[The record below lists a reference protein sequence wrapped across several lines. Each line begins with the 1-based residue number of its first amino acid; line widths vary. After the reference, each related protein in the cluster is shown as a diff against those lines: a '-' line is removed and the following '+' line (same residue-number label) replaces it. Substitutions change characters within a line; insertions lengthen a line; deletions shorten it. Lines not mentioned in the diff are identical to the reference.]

1 MDTSEDLPNGR
12 PGSNLEAG
20 DGSEK
25 IASPVPDVNA
35 TAPNANVEQEEKED
49 DAVSIKTTTDELLGE
64 GTETSPRE
72 HKLGLD
78 INFPW
83 GWSGSSYDDYDVITV
98 HGIRDDY
105 KTAWIDSKGSWF
117 LKDTLFKH
125 MSVREIDYSYENH
138 EESILYKP
146 DGIRILAGKLID
158 EYAAVRTKLE
168 ETETERPI
176 IWVCHDFGGTIVK
189 EALSIA
195 AHSPGR
201 CGKIFM
207 LTTGLVFMGSPHRFQ
222 SQDDLEDQLHKLIQ
236 LPGPEIKNKTM
247 LKIKHLARQID
258 SANLRFLETKLFDR
272 ATTFNIFIQ
281 DAKASL
287 AAKPADD
294 KSLGAD
300 GIDYEN
306 EDFSKAITP
315 FSRNSHF
322 VGHSFEAA
330 GRWRWDDFGHM
341 DFVRETI
348 SSFFS
353 HIAYAFGATGFP
365 FKVGYCLIPFQK
377 RLLSLTPPTRQLSI
391 PFDPVLPHPPALKWI
406 HEQEP
411 YISFEKAKS
420 GFNYLLLHGD
430 GNPLV
435 NISEVSRFFHAALD
449 FHVVSLET
457 KAAEKSII
465 YFEFDQNDSRYASL
479 LSMLTYLVNVI
490 LIRFWREFEAF
501 PYEEFLFLSETC
513 SWTVEDLYHIYS
525 QFRKVAPGTR
535 DLTVF
540 ISCFDQC
547 PPEERKWFIDRILNE
562 QSKSIAT
569 YHLIITTSTREGLD
583 LDETP
588 RGKHINLMECPLFS
602 EPNGKIKKEF
612 EAELDNLVA
621 IRPIYEQSRSQIQD
635 LLQGCH
641 NTPHLGHLVLAWLES
656 SLRGSSKQ
664 GLAATVK
671 SLLPISAKAVVDVFM
686 SSIEPSIKIKAETA
700 FDWIKH
706 AAEPLSPEALIDA
719 LAVHMTDDKEIVLED
734 LDKEAEMAELIK
746 AFGGIITVENGDVKF
761 SHPTFYQVI
770 RLDQDAEESTVRI
783 NSSMAAACLRYFQF
797 ENAQKTLTELCSAN
811 FEGSSLETPLDIVV
825 TSHQRTTFAEYA
837 VRFWP
842 HHYKASEQF
851 SAKQL
856 VHELFDSKL
865 SRAAWEVP
873 FWLLSNPFTRINR
886 HYTSTLPVFAM
897 LGLEDLLDE
906 KMNSEMSHPWFN
918 DNCWLSITE
927 AIRSGE
933 KSIAKK
939 LLDQVD
945 VNEDEL
951 QTSLFWAAAQDDR
964 ETLDALIS
972 KIPDLK
978 TFPWPETFMH
988 RLTST
993 GQDTLLATV
1002 LASGSDVNNT
1012 GPYWGCPPTLI
1023 AAWRNRVSTLDL
1035 ILRSEPKP
1043 DLTIEDNTGDNLLI
1057 AAVRLGNPE
1066 MVKLIVDAGADLKNG
1081 RKAHDLVRAAVRS
1094 GSHEVVG
1101 ILLEAGAKVEMDAED
1116 EQSPLSLAAAN
1127 GLLECVRVLLDH
1139 KADPNANSSAGTA
1152 LYAAVEKE
1160 HLDIVRF
1167 LLEHDP
1173 KPSMD
1178 IAPLYKDSLFIRAI
1192 CTENIDLVSLLIKH
1206 GAKIDYV
1213 DPLDAFNKSPLSR
1226 AVREGNLDMVKLLV
1240 ENGADVNYSEDGTD
1254 PPMFASL
1261 YYKQNDIAKYLLQID
1276 GVDLT
1281 WKGPEGMGTLH
1292 GAFNSP
1298 ELLPDLLK
1306 RDPPMNGM
1314 SVWGTELH
1322 MAARDDELESVE
1334 ILLKNEPKP
1343 DLEAT
1348 MGDDASN
1355 TFEVG
1360 YTPLQ
1365 VACHHFAFRSVK
1377 ALLEAGANPH
1387 VLTNDKEDL
1396 VDIVLGREVKSDN
1409 VEKILKLLIS
1419 EPYNLPTERVNDQN
1433 RTRLHYINETTTL
1446 AVFRIFTESKPNLD
1460 ARDNKGYTPLAV
1472 AISKSNK
1479 SIAKNLIEQGATV
1492 NIFSPNYGSILH
1504 LATSAGSVDLV
1515 KLLLGSGADPDLVD
1529 LEYGESLLYTALGI
1543 EDETKLKKMI
1553 RYLVDEAKVP
1563 IDKLGGK
1570 LGYPIIR
1577 ATDRASGYGLYDT
1590 GRKLVEFLIRR
1601 NIRLDVSDNQGRRA
1615 VHFACKSPF
1624 TDILKALVSAGADI
1638 HSADKFGRKPIHFA
1652 ASDPYVR
1659 CLVYLLETLGK
1670 TDVDVK
1676 DHDQWTS
1683 LMWAARSGD
1692 FNSVE
1697 TLLERG
1703 ADIWAR
1709 SRSSEQR
1716 TQWSPLKLANFAG
1729 RSQWIT
1735 DLLVPKELSRTKGD
1749 GSQEEW
1755 DEYFHKSKVGDDKR
1769 VICDSCLVLISGL
1782 RWDCIECNDS
1792 FSLCFKCVP
1801 HKSDLHNPEH
1811 SFRDIGPL
1819 YETESVVSSVRSDS
1833 SQELAPAKEEDEN
1846 SESSA
1851 GIDLQNL
1858 ELDLED

>member
-1 MDTSEDLPNGR
+1 
-12 PGSNLEAG
+12 
-20 DGSEK
+20 
-25 IASPVPDVNA
+25 
-35 TAPNANVEQEEKED
+35 
-49 DAVSIKTTTDELLGE
+49 
-64 GTETSPRE
+64 
-72 HKLGLD
+72 
-78 INFPW
+78 
-83 GWSGSSYDDYDVITV
+83 
-98 HGIRDDY
+98 
-105 KTAWIDSKGSWF
+105 
-117 LKDTLFKH
+117 
-125 MSVREIDYSYENH
+125 
-138 EESILYKP
+138 
-146 DGIRILAGKLID
+146 
-158 EYAAVRTKLE
+158 
-168 ETETERPI
+168 
-176 IWVCHDFGGTIVK
+176 
-189 EALSIA
+189 
-195 AHSPGR
+195 
-201 CGKIFM
+201 
-207 LTTGLVFMGSPHRFQ
+207 
-222 SQDDLEDQLHKLIQ
+222 
-236 LPGPEIKNKTM
+236 
-247 LKIKHLARQID
+247 
-258 SANLRFLETKLFDR
+258 
-272 ATTFNIFIQ
+272 
-281 DAKASL
+281 
-287 AAKPADD
+287 
-294 KSLGAD
+294 
-300 GIDYEN
+300 
-306 EDFSKAITP
+306 
-315 FSRNSHF
+315 
-322 VGHSFEAA
+322 
-330 GRWRWDDFGHM
+330 
-341 DFVRETI
+341 
-348 SSFFS
+348 
-353 HIAYAFGATGFP
+353 
-365 FKVGYCLIPFQK
+365 
-377 RLLSLTPPTRQLSI
+377 
-391 PFDPVLPHPPALKWI
+391 
-406 HEQEP
+406 
-411 YISFEKAKS
+411 
-420 GFNYLLLHGD
+420 
-430 GNPLV
+430 
-435 NISEVSRFFHAALD
+435 
-449 FHVVSLET
+449 
-457 KAAEKSII
+457 
-465 YFEFDQNDSRYASL
+465 
-479 LSMLTYLVNVI
+479 
-490 LIRFWREFEAF
+490 
-501 PYEEFLFLSETC
+501 
-513 SWTVEDLYHIYS
+513 
-525 QFRKVAPGTR
+525 
-535 DLTVF
+535 
-540 ISCFDQC
+540 
-547 PPEERKWFIDRILNE
+547 
-562 QSKSIAT
+562 
-569 YHLIITTSTREGLD
+569 
-583 LDETP
+583 
-588 RGKHINLMECPLFS
+588 
-602 EPNGKIKKEF
+602 
-612 EAELDNLVA
+612 
-621 IRPIYEQSRSQIQD
+621 
-635 LLQGCH
+635 
-641 NTPHLGHLVLAWLES
+641 
-656 SLRGSSKQ
+656 
-664 GLAATVK
+664 
-671 SLLPISAKAVVDVFM
+671 M
-686 SSIEPSIKIKAETA
+686 SSIEPSIKIKAETS

-719 LAVHMTDDKEIVLED
+719 LAVHMTDDKDIVLED

-770 RLDQDAEESTVRI
+770 RLDQDAKESTARI

-842 HHYKASEQF
+842 HHYKVSEQF
-851 SAKQL
+851 SPKQL

-865 SRAAWEVP
+865 SRAAWEVS

-886 HYTSTLPVFAM
+886 HYISTLPVFAM

-1002 LASGSDVNNT
+1002 LASGSDINNT

-1066 MVKLIVDAGADLKNG
+1066 VVKLIVDAGADLKNG

-1173 KPSMD
+1173 KP
-1178 IAPLYKDSLFIRAI
+1178 
-1192 CTENIDLVSLLIKH
+1192 N
-1206 GAKIDYV
+1206 
-1213 DPLDAFNKSPLSR
+1213 
-1226 AVREGNLDMVKLLV
+1226 
-1240 ENGADVNYSEDGTD
+1240 
-1254 PPMFASL
+1254 
-1261 YYKQNDIAKYLLQID
+1261 
-1276 GVDLT
+1276 
-1281 WKGPEGMGTLH
+1281 
-1292 GAFNSP
+1292 
-1298 ELLPDLLK
+1298 
-1306 RDPPMNGM
+1306 
-1314 SVWGTELH
+1314 
-1322 MAARDDELESVE
+1322 
-1334 ILLKNEPKP
+1334 
-1343 DLEAT
+1343 
-1348 MGDDASN
+1348 
-1355 TFEVG
+1355 
-1360 YTPLQ
+1360 
-1365 VACHHFAFRSVK
+1365 
-1377 ALLEAGANPH
+1377 
-1387 VLTNDKEDL
+1387 
-1396 VDIVLGREVKSDN
+1396 
-1409 VEKILKLLIS
+1409 
-1419 EPYNLPTERVNDQN
+1419 
-1433 RTRLHYINETTTL
+1433 
-1446 AVFRIFTESKPNLD
+1446 
-1460 ARDNKGYTPLAV
+1460 
-1472 AISKSNK
+1472 
-1479 SIAKNLIEQGATV
+1479 
-1492 NIFSPNYGSILH
+1492 
-1504 LATSAGSVDLV
+1504 
-1515 KLLLGSGADPDLVD
+1515 
-1529 LEYGESLLYTALGI
+1529 
-1543 EDETKLKKMI
+1543 
-1553 RYLVDEAKVP
+1553 
-1563 IDKLGGK
+1563 
-1570 LGYPIIR
+1570 
-1577 ATDRASGYGLYDT
+1577 
-1590 GRKLVEFLIRR
+1590 
-1601 NIRLDVSDNQGRRA
+1601 
-1615 VHFACKSPF
+1615 
-1624 TDILKALVSAGADI
+1624 I

-1652 ASDPYVR
+1652 ASNPYER

-1676 DHDQWTS
+1676 DHDQWTI
-1683 LMWAARSGD
+1683 LMWAARSGE

-1716 TQWSPLKLANFAG
+1716 TEWSPLKLANFAG

-1755 DEYFHKSKVGDDKR
+1755 DEYFHKCKVGDDKR

-1819 YETESVVSSVRSDS
+1819 YETESVAGSVRSDS
-1833 SQELAPAKEEDEN
+1833 SQELAPAKEEDGN